1 MISAAD
7 IVHAELQA
15 MGDAATIRRD
25 GLVTDLKSICPNRR
39 LGSIRQLVD
48 AEATVSELSSFL
60 SSIADPAKSG
70 FVSADLN
77 VPNENEATGS
87 ELSSFLSSIAD
98 PAKSGFISADVNV
111 SNENELIDP
120 RRKHTQSATDRNV
133 SNPDDMTDA
142 ELDRKHTKIKVD
154 RETANEFSSLFS
166 SIVHKIDVDNE
177 TSSELSGIFDKILAH
192 NTAAPG
198 PTSTMAPVVPAPTTI
213 APVAPPAP
221 TTMAPVAPAPTT
233 MAPVV
238 DPTFPAPVARS
249 PAPVARFPA
258 PTAPGPTAP
267 GPTTGNNPIEAE
279 IESAITAL
287 TKLEDF
293 IATELDD
300 GQNGINA
307 AMKMAQTFS
316 DSVNQAG
323 SPKAAAI
330 IFAFPWF
337 LVPFALVLTVAL
349 VHTGKCKPRMVQI
362 VSKYMMP
369 FFCLLTLVSA
379 ILAVVMVS
387 YAIAN
392 AGKMLFSV
400 LFEIAFVSR
409 L

>member
-1 MISAAD
+1 VISAAE

-111 SNENELIDP
+111 SNENE
-120 RRKHTQSATDRNV
+120 ATG
-133 SNPDDMTDA
+133 
-142 ELDRKHTKIKVD
+142 
-154 RETANEFSSLFS
+154 
-166 SIVHKIDVDNE
+166 
-177 TSSELSGIFDKILAH
+177 SELSSFLSSIADPPKSGSADL
-192 NTAAPG
+192 N
-198 PTSTMAPVVPAPTTI
+198 VP
-213 APVAPPAP
+213 
-221 TTMAPVAPAPTT
+221 
-233 MAPVV
+233 
-238 DPTFPAPVARS
+238 
-249 PAPVARFPA
+249 PVARFPA